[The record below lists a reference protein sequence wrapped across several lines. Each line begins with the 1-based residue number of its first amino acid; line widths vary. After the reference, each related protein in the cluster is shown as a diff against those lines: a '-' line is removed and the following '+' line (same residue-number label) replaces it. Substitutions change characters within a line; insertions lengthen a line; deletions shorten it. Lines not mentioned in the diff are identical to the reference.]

1 MSSKFE
7 ILTLKRMTSLD
18 VLLRELLSR
27 CGDSSHLL
35 KVGLIRAI
43 ILAKKNQN
51 RTKTRTHLNDVSM
64 HIEKMENNENEF
76 KEVMKKDV
84 DKKLG
89 AISKNTKPFFKE
101 AFDFITMENEF
112 TIKMVLE

>member
-1 MSSKFE
+1 
-7 ILTLKRMTSLD
+7 MTSLD

-27 CGDSSHLL
+27 CGDTSHLL
-35 KVGLIRAI
+35 KIGLIRAI
-43 ILAKKNQN
+43 SLAKKHQN
-51 RTKTRTHLNDVSM
+51 RTKARTHLNDVSM
-64 HIEKMENNENEF
+64 NIEKKEIDSNEF

-89 AISKNTKPFFKE
+89 TISKNTQPFFKE